1 MRMKI
6 IPCISLVLAC
16 FGGAWL
22 QAQPTGSSLI
32 NISTRGQ
39 VATGANILIGGFVI
53 GGSGSKT
60 VLIRAIGPGLGSF
73 GVPGTLADPMLVI
86 YDGRGAVVASNDNWN
101 AVDSTVAAQVGAFPL
116 TAGSQDAVVV
126 ITLPAGPYS
135 AQVSGVGAANAG
147 VAILEVYDVSGAAR
161 LINIATR
168 LPVGTGADLAVAG
181 FVVSPGSGTRKL
193 LVRGIGPALG
203 AFGLPGTLPDP
214 KLVLMDGNQNVLGI
228 AVANTGAAILLN
240 AFAQAGAFAA
250 TPNDAAFIITA
261 APGNYTVQLS
271 GSSGTSTG
279 VALVE
284 VYDIT
289 DAGGVPPGFGL
300 TPRLYFANLR
310 PAASATASLA
320 SGYATV
326 LFDPNTNTGS
336 LSVSFSNLTSAQV
349 GGHLTLG
356 VNGAF
361 VHGFSRGQ
369 VSGTPWALAG
379 SGSYSS
385 NDVVAAMLTGQ
396 ITVRIDSANFPG
408 GELGGSFLHSAGSQT
423 FVAPGA
429 PPALAAS
436 ALSAPSQTD
445 AARFLT
451 QATFG
456 ATTAEISGV
465 MARGFT
471 DWIGDQMALPASSHL
486 AALRDDMAAFPNPPA
501 PPALRNYKATMQ
513 NRQAAWW
520 KIVLTGPDQLRQR
533 VAFALSEIF
542 VVSDAGCA
550 LRWEGQGNARYY
562 DLLVHGA
569 FGNFR
574 TLLENVTL
582 SPIMGTYLSHLG
594 NQKADPATGTLPDE
608 NYAREVQQLFTIGLV
623 QLQPDGTLLLDP
635 AGQPIPTYHQ
645 AMVTETAK
653 ILTGWSLPGYSS
665 GNFRFGLDTAT
676 TVTADSNGWLVPM
689 TQYEAF
695 HDKTEKSIVSLQ
707 QKNPAGAVATV
718 VPAGQT
724 GAQDLKILL
733 DALFNH
739 PNTGPFISRQL
750 IQRLVTSNPSTGY
763 VYRVARAFADDGTGG
778 RGNLGAVIKAI
789 LTDYEARSPGVGA
802 NIGYGKIKE
811 PLLRVSALLRMLK
824 ARAPNGRFMD
834 SYFYP
839 DPTQP
844 NLWEADGVLARP
856 ADWLAQGALQAP
868 SVFNFFSPDYS
879 SPGPL
884 AAAGMVVPELQITD
898 ATSAIGFPNA
908 VAQLLYRPLPT
919 TGPTTGLFGRPI
931 TAPTPW
937 PFLVMDYST
946 LTPLVATTPQLLD
959 QMSLLFCA
967 NGMSTATRSR
977 ITTALQA
984 LVPGTDDT
992 ERVKTALYLTV
1003 VSPDAALQ
1011 K

>member
-1 MRMKI
+1 M
-6 IPCISLVLAC
+6 
-16 FGGAWL
+16 
-22 QAQPTGSSLI
+22 
-32 NISTRGQ
+32 
-39 VATGANILIGGFVI
+39 
-53 GGSGSKT
+53 
-60 VLIRAIGPGLGSF
+60 GPGLDSF
-73 GVPGTLADPMLVI
+73 GVPGTLADPMLVV
-86 YDGRGAVVASNDNWN
+86 YDAKGAAVASNDNWN
-101 AVDSTVAAQVGAFPL
+101 GADSVVAAQVGAFPL
-116 TAGSQDAVVV
+116 TAGSRDAVVV
-126 ITLPAGPYS
+126 TTLPAGSYS
-135 AQVSGVGAANAG
+135 AHVSGLGPVGTG
-147 VAILEVYDVSGAAR
+147 VAILEIYAVSGSGQFV
-161 LINIATR
+161 NIATR
-168 LPVGTGADLAVAG
+168 LPVGTDADIAVAG
-181 FVVSPGSGTRKL
+181 FVVSPGAGTRKL

-203 AFGLPGTLPDP
+203 AFGVPGTLPDP
-214 KLVLMDGNQNVLGI
+214 KLVLMDGNQNVLGT
-228 AVANTGAAILLN
+228 AVANSSAAILSN
-240 AFAQAGAFAA
+240 AFVQAGAFATA
-250 TPNDAAFIITA
+250 ASDAAVIITA
-261 APGNYTVQLS
+261 APGNYTVQLA
-271 GSSGTSTG
+271 GSSGTTTG

-300 TPRLYFANLR
+300 APRLYLASLR
-310 PAASATASLA
+310 PATSATASLA

-349 GGHLTLG
+349 SGHLVLG
-356 VNGAF
+356 SPASGAF

-369 VSGTPWALAG
+369 VSGAPWAFAG
-379 SGSYSS
+379 SGPYSS

-396 ITVRIDSANFPG
+396 ITVQIDSANFPG
-408 GELGGSFLHSAGSQT
+408 GELVGSFIQSAGSQT

-429 PPALAAS
+429 PPALASS

-456 ATTAEISGV
+456 PTTAEIISI

-471 DWIGDQMALPASSHL
+471 NWINDQMALPASAHL
-486 AALRDDMAAFPNPPA
+486 AALREDMAAFPNPPA
-501 PPALRNYKATMQ
+501 PPALRDYKATMQ

-542 VVSDAGCA
+542 VVSDAGCE

-562 DLLVHGA
+562 DLLVNGA

-594 NQKADPATGTLPDE
+594 NLKADPATGTLPDE

-623 QLQPDGTLLLDP
+623 QLQPDGTLLLDA
-635 AGQPIPTYHQ
+635 AGQPIPAYNQ

-653 ILTGWSLPGYSS
+653 ILTGWSLPGYIG
-665 GNFRFGLDTAT
+665 GNFRFSLDTAT
-676 TVTADSNGWLVPM
+676 TVVTDTNGWLTPM
-689 TQYEAF
+689 TYYEAF
-695 HDKTEKSIVSLQ
+695 HDKTEKRIVSVQ
-707 QKNPAGAVATV
+707 QKSPASAAATV
-718 VPAGQT
+718 VAAGQT
-724 GAQDLKILL
+724 GPQDLKILL
-733 DALFNH
+733 DTLFNH

-750 IQRLVTSNPSTGY
+750 IQRLVTSNPSPGY
-763 VYRVARAFADDGTGG
+763 VYRVASVFTNDGTGV
-778 RGNLGAVIKAI
+778 RGNLGAVVRAI
-789 LTDYEARSPGVGA
+789 LTDYEARSPTVGT

-811 PLLRVSALLRMLK
+811 PLLRLTALLRVLN

-839 DPTQP
+839 DPAQP
-844 NLWEADGVLARP
+844 NSWEADGVLARP

-884 AAAGMVVPELQITD
+884 AAAGMVAPELQITD

-908 VAQLLYRPLPT
+908 VTQLFYRPLPT

-946 LTPLVATTPQLLD
+946 LTPLLATTPQLLD

-967 NGMSTATRSR
+967 NGMSAATRSR
-977 ITTALQA
+977 ITTALQV
-984 LVPGTDDT
+984 LVANTDDS